1 MCGIAGYWQ
10 SKGQATAELAE
21 RMAFQIRHRGPD
33 VGGAWVDAPVG
44 VALAHRLLRI
54 SDSGPVGQQ
63 PMVSPCGRY
72 VLVCDGRIYNHADLR
87 AELEA
92 VGAHFD
98 WQGDSDVET
107 LLAALRHWGIANTLQ
122 RVVGTFALAMWDRK
136 EHQLILARDRIG
148 EKPLYYGWQGDA
160 FLFGSELKALR
171 AHPSFKAEIDRT
183 VLPLYF
189 RYGYIPGP
197 YSIYRGIFKLPPGT
211 FVRLG
216 PEPTKRSAPLPY
228 WSLREAAERGQDCGL
243 LVSDD
248 ASAADILEER
258 LKDAVRLRMVG
269 DSPVGA
275 FLSGGIDSST
285 IVALVQA
292 QSARPVRTFAI
303 GFHEDDYNEA
313 TYAKDVAAHLGTEHT
328 ELYVTPEEAMT
339 AIPQLPVIYDEP
351 FADASQIPTYLA
363 ARLARQ
369 SVSVVFTGDGGDELF
384 YGYSRYRTASTWY
397 RYIRGIP
404 REVRGQFGRILLA
417 LAERFPSHWL
427 LFRSKAMRRRHLN
440 VRRVYKLASMLA
452 TEPVEAMYQE
462 FVSYWRKFD
471 KLVHVPR
478 EAAHFFTQP
487 ERWPNLKDFDSWMM
501 AADCVT
507 YLPDDILVKMDRA
520 AMAVSLESRAPILDH
535 RVVEL
540 AWQIPLEMK
549 IREGRGKWLL
559 RQVLYRYVPEHLVER
574 PKMGFGIPLGR
585 WLRGPLRE
593 WAEELLDKG
602 RLHREGYLNPDGV
615 RMKWEEHLKGASDW
629 QGMLWNVLMFQ
640 AWLETERNHATA
652 VSRY

>member
-1 MCGIAGYWQ
+1 
-10 SKGQATAELAE
+10 
-21 RMAFQIRHRGPD
+21 
-33 VGGAWVDAPVG
+33 
-44 VALAHRLLRI
+44 
-54 SDSGPVGQQ
+54 
-63 PMVSPCGRY
+63 
-72 VLVCDGRIYNHADLR
+72 
-87 AELEA
+87 
-92 VGAHFD
+92 
-98 WQGDSDVET
+98 
-107 LLAALRHWGIANTLQ
+107 
-122 RVVGTFALAMWDRK
+122 
-136 EHQLILARDRIG
+136 
-148 EKPLYYGWQGDA
+148 
-160 FLFGSELKALR
+160 
-171 AHPSFKAEIDRT
+171 
-183 VLPLYF
+183 
-189 RYGYIPGP
+189 
-197 YSIYRGIFKLPPGT
+197 
-211 FVRLG
+211 
-216 PEPTKRSAPLPY
+216 
-228 WSLREAAERGQDCGL
+228 
-243 LVSDD
+243 
-248 ASAADILEER
+248 
-258 LKDAVRLRMVG
+258 
-269 DSPVGA
+269 
-275 FLSGGIDSST
+275 
-285 IVALVQA
+285 
-292 QSARPVRTFAI
+292 
-303 GFHEDDYNEA
+303 
-313 TYAKDVAAHLGTEHT
+313 
-328 ELYVTPEEAMT
+328 
-339 AIPQLPVIYDEP
+339 IYDEP
-351 FADASQIPTYLA
+351 FADASQIPTYLV

-487 ERWPNLKDFDSWMM
+487 ERWPNLKSFDSWMM

-602 RLHREGYLNPDGV
+602 RLHREGYLNP
-615 RMKWEEHLKGASDW
+615 
-629 QGMLWNVLMFQ
+629 
-640 AWLETERNHATA
+640 
-652 VSRY
+652 

>member
-1 MCGIAGYWQ
+1 M
-10 SKGQATAELAE
+10 
-21 RMAFQIRHRGPD
+21 
-33 VGGAWVDAPVG
+33 
-44 VALAHRLLRI
+44 
-54 SDSGPVGQQ
+54 
-63 PMVSPCGRY
+63 
-72 VLVCDGRIYNHADLR
+72 
-87 AELEA
+87 
-92 VGAHFD
+92 
-98 WQGDSDVET
+98 
-107 LLAALRHWGIANTLQ
+107 
-122 RVVGTFALAMWDRK
+122 
-136 EHQLILARDRIG
+136 
-148 EKPLYYGWQGDA
+148 
-160 FLFGSELKALR
+160 R

-339 AIPQLPVIYDEP
+339 AIPQLHVIYDEP
-351 FADASQIPTYLA
+351 FADASQIPTYLVA
-363 ARLARQ
+363 LLARQ
-369 SVSVVFTGDGGDELF
+369 SVSAGFTGDGGDELF

-440 VRRVYKLASMLA
+440 VRRV
-452 TEPVEAMYQE
+452 
-462 FVSYWRKFD
+462 D
-471 KLVHVPR
+471 K
-478 EAAHFFTQP
+478 
-487 ERWPNLKDFDSWMM
+487 
-501 AADCVT
+501 
-507 YLPDDILVKMDRA
+507 
-520 AMAVSLESRAPILDH
+520 
-535 RVVEL
+535 
-540 AWQIPLEMK
+540 
-549 IREGRGKWLL
+549 
-559 RQVLYRYVPEHLVER
+559 
-574 PKMGFGIPLGR
+574 
-585 WLRGPLRE
+585 
-593 WAEELLDKG
+593 
-602 RLHREGYLNPDGV
+602 
-615 RMKWEEHLKGASDW
+615 
-629 QGMLWNVLMFQ
+629 
-640 AWLETERNHATA
+640 
-652 VSRY
+652 